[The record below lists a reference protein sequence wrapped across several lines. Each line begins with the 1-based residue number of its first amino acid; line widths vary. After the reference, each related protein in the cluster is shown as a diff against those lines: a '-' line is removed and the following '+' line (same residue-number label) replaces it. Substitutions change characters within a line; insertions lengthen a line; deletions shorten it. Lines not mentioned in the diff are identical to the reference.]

1 MRRRVMGELRRRM
14 EEGMIARGLSER
26 TREAYL
32 GAVRGLAKHY
42 MRSPA
47 TLTEEEVQGY
57 LVWMLRERGLSPN
70 TCHQA
75 AHAIRY
81 FYRVVLRRDGSKF
94 RVPAPKV
101 PRRLPEVLSRGEVG
115 RILEAPRN
123 GKHRLM
129 LATTYGAGLRLSEL
143 IGLKGSDI
151 DGERMTIRV
160 EQGKGR
166 KDRYVPLS
174 PRLWERLCR
183 YWQEVG
189 RPRDWVFAGP
199 GGGRPLNPTT
209 PQKVYQRAKLEAR
222 VEKQGG
228 IHSLRHAFATHL
240 LEAGMDLHRIQ
251 LLLGHSHIS
260 STMRY
265 LHLAQGKLEQVVS
278 PLELLDLAER

>member
-1 MRRRVMGELRRRM
+1 MGELRKRM
-14 EEGMIARGLSER
+14 EEAMIARGLSER
-26 TREAYL
+26 TRETYL
-32 GAVRGLAKHY
+32 GAVAGLAKHY
-42 MRSPA
+42 MRRPDQLA
-47 TLTEEEVQGY
+47 EREVEAY

-81 FYRVVLRRDGSKF
+81 FYRVVLGRDGSRF
-94 RVPAPKV
+94 QVPAPKL
-101 PRRLPEVLSRGEVG
+101 PRRLPEVLSRGEVE

-123 GKHRLM
+123 EKHRLM
-129 LATTYGAGLRLSEL
+129 LATTYAAGLRLSEM
-143 IGLKGSDI
+143 IGLQASDI

-160 EQGKGR
+160 EQGKGGR
-166 KDRYVPLS
+166 DRYVPLS
-174 PRLWERLCR
+174 PRLWERLR
-183 YWQEVG
+183 SYWQQVG

-199 GGGRPLNPTT
+199 GGGRPLNRTT
-209 PQKVYQRAKLEAR
+209 PQKVYMRAKLQAR

-240 LEAGMDLHRIQ
+240 LEAGRDLHTIQ
-251 LLLGHSHIS
+251 LLLGHRHIS

-278 PLELLDLAER
+278 PLELLDLPDR